1 MTIQELLLQHV
12 SNKKAARFQ
21 SLKNLREILH
31 EPHLVCPFQ
40 NTQRSRERD
49 IPAQSYCPAD
59 LFIDQ
64 KHVRLERFGQQDGLP
79 FSTMQRNWKRDQGSF
94 VYRAN
99 LQPCRQRRHAS
110 THISRR
116 SRIRQFLV
124 DGNGDKDSFKQFS
137 EQMLLFDGNQIAE
150 WSGVGDGLHPAC
162 MLARVATR
170 CGFE

>member
-99 LQPCRQRRHAS
+99 LQP
-110 THISRR
+110 
-116 SRIRQFLV
+116 
-124 DGNGDKDSFKQFS
+124 
-137 EQMLLFDGNQIAE
+137 
-150 WSGVGDGLHPAC
+150 
-162 MLARVATR
+162 
-170 CGFE
+170 